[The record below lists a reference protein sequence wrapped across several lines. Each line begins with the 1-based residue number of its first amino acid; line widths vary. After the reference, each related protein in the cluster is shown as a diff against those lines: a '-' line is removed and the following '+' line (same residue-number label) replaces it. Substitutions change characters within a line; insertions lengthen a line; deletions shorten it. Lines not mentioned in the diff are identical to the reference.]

1 MRLRLFLE
9 LWNLPSPDYI
19 QKREDLLC
27 SNQAKKSEVSHKSL
41 KKAHPEHTPPPVFPT
56 CLHTAL
62 QVCMIMLAAAWGWS
76 LPTPGSTPCW
86 LSVCSHSQGHI
97 HSLTQNHFPLMK
109 GWAGVLTQLWGF
121 SVFSFS
127 FYALFASFSSFVL
140 FRNFSVTLILI
151 FFMISLQL

>member
-41 KKAHPEHTPPPVFPT
+41 KKAHPEHPPPPRLPHLPPHSF
-56 CLHTAL
+56 AGF
-62 QVCMIMLAAAWGWS
+62 MIMLAAAWGWS